1 MMGVSMRPLPQT
13 PLMSGEAASMP
24 RTRQEGGCKR
34 GSPEVP
40 ATFGQGKVREDF
52 SEEVAGK
59 QERGSPTGAASPQ
72 EQGAFFPPAALSTWW
87 LCHKYR

>member
-40 ATFGQGKVREDF
+40 ATFRTRGGQGGLLRGGGWETRERLTHR
-52 SEEVAGK
+52 SRQPPGAG
-59 QERGSPTGAASPQ
+59 RLLPSCGAQHMVVMS
-72 EQGAFFPPAALSTWW
+72 
-87 LCHKYR
+87 

>member
-40 ATFGQGKVREDF
+40 GTFGQGKVREDF
-52 SEEVAGK
+52 SEEVADK
-59 QERGSPTGAASPQ
+59 QERGSPTGAASPT
-72 EQGAFFPPAALSTWW
+72 GAGRLLPSCGAQHMVVMS
-87 LCHKYR
+87 

>member
-40 ATFGQGKVREDF
+40 GTFGQGKVREDF
-52 SEEVAGK
+52 SEVAGK

>member
-24 RTRQEGGCKR
+24 RTQQEGGCKR
-34 GSPEVP
+34 AAQKYQPLLGRGE
-40 ATFGQGKVREDF
+40 VREDF

>member
-34 GSPEVP
+34 AAQKYQPLLGRGE
-40 ATFGQGKVREDF
+40 VREDF
-52 SEEVAGK
+52 SEVAGK